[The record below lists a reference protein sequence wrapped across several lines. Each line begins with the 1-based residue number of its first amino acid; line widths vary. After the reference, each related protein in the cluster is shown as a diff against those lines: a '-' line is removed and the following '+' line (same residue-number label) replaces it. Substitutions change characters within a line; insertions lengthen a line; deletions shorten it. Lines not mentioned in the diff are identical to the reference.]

1 MSKFWKVVR
10 HEYTRHVF
18 RKRFLF
24 GLFSVPLMVV
34 VMIGVVLLIALSQ
47 ENGKPLGYV
56 DRSSLL
62 SQAVPMTQPGA
73 LQKRIQ
79 IISFPSEPQAR
90 QALDSGQI
98 QAYFVLGKDY
108 LQTGNARLVAL
119 QKEPSQGALDQ
130 FRAFVR
136 ANLLANQPPQVAR
149 RLAQGDSLL
158 VRSED
163 GSRQLMQGDWF
174 NLLLPIFAGLAF
186 MMAIFTTS
194 GYLMQAVVEE
204 KENRTME
211 VLVTSVSPMQ
221 LMSGK
226 IIGLIGVGLT
236 QFLGWVS
243 FGILGVLLGRNF
255 FSWMQSASL
264 SPSILL
270 WSFIILIPSFVMV
283 ASLMVAV
290 GSTVTEAREGQQIS
304 GLFTMPVV
312 IPYWFIGL
320 IMKNPNGLLSQLL
333 SFFPLTAPVT
343 LTLRMAF
350 AIIPLWQLALN
361 LLELTLAAALAM
373 WLASRAFRLGM
384 LQYGQRLTLR
394 QLIRRRA

>member
-10 HEYTRHVF
+10 HEYTRHVL

-24 GLFSVPLMVV
+24 GMFSVPVMVV
-34 VMIGVVLLIALSQ
+34 VMVGVVLLIALSQ
-47 ENGKPLGYV
+47 ESGEPAGYV
-56 DRSSLL
+56 DHSGLL
-62 SQAVPMTQPGA
+62 SQAVPLPPPGA
-73 LQKRIQ
+73 LQRVVKFIPF
-79 IISFPSEPQAR
+79 SDEANAR
-90 QALDSGQI
+90 QALDSGKI
-98 QAYFVLGKDY
+98 QAYFVLEADY
-108 LQTGNARLVAL
+108 LKTGDARLVSL
-119 QKEPSQGALDQ
+119 KEPSQGTRDQ

-136 ANLLANQPPQVAR
+136 ASLLARQPEDIAL
-149 RLAQGDSLL
+149 RLSQGDNL
-158 VRSED
+158 VVRAAD
-163 GSRQLMQGDWF
+163 GSRQLAQGDWF

-211 VLVTSVSPMQ
+211 VLVTSVSPLQ
-221 LMSGK
+221 LMAGK

-236 QFLGWVS
+236 QFLGWIGFGVL
-243 FGILGVLLGRNF
+243 GILVGRNY
-255 FSWMQSASL
+255 FSWMQSASISL
-264 SPSILL
+264 SVLL
-270 WSFIILIPSFVMV
+270 WSFVILIPSFVMV

-304 GLFTMPVV
+304 GLFTLPIV
-312 IPYWFIGL
+312 IPYWFVAL
-320 IMKNPNGLLSQLL
+320 IMKNPNGLVSQVL

-350 AIIPLWQLALN
+350 AAIPTWQLGLN
-361 LLELTLAAALAM
+361 LLDLALVAALAV
-373 WLASRAFRLGM
+373 WLAGRAFRLGM

-394 QLIRRRA
+394 QIVRRQA

>member
-1 MSKFWKVVR
+1 MSKFWKVVQ
-10 HEYTRHVF
+10 HEYKRHVL
-18 RKRFLF
+18 RRRFLF
-24 GLFSVPLMVV
+24 GLLSVPMIVL
-34 VMIGVVLLIALSQ
+34 VMIVVILMMALSQ
-47 ENGKPLGYV
+47 ESGKPVGYV
-56 DRSSLL
+56 DHSGLL
-62 SQAVPMTQPGA
+62 SQVVALPSPGP
-73 LQKRIQ
+73 LEKSVKMIP
-79 IISFPSEPQAR
+79 FPDEAQAR
-90 QALDSGQI
+90 KSLESGNI
-98 QAYFVLGKDY
+98 QAYFVMEADY
-108 LQTGNARLVAL
+108 LKTGDARLVSMN
-119 QKEPSQGALDQ
+119 EPSQSAQDQ

-136 ANLLANQPPQVAR
+136 ANLLASQPAEVAR
-149 RLAQGDSLL
+149 RLSQGDNL
-158 VRSED
+158 VLRSAD
-163 GSRQLMQGDWF
+163 GTRQLAQGDWF

-211 VLVTSVSPMQ
+211 VLVTSVSPLQ

-243 FGILGVLLGRNF
+243 FGVLGILVGRNY
-255 FSWMQSASL
+255 FSWMQSARI
-264 SPSILL
+264 SPSVLL

-283 ASLMVAV
+283 AAMMVAV

-304 GLFTMPVV
+304 GLFTMPIV
-312 IPYWFIGL
+312 IPYWFVTL
-320 IMKNPNGLLSQLL
+320 IMDNPNGLVSQIL

-350 AIIPLWQLALN
+350 AVIPLWQLGLN
-361 LLELTLAAALAM
+361 LLELCLAAALAI

-394 QLIRRRA
+394 QIVRRQA